1 MVNFLLFVVFK
12 CSSVTC
18 KVTLWGEVGER
29 FIDEHKIDH
38 GKGPLIIVFT
48 SMRIKKYLGIQL
60 SIFLFFIVCVLKYNF
75 DICMKVS

>member
-48 SMRIKKYLGIQL
+48 SM
-60 SIFLFFIVCVLKYNF
+60 
-75 DICMKVS
+75 